1 LHTQPLISIGL
12 PVYNGERFLQQ
23 ALDSLLAQNYDNFE
37 LLISD
42 NASTDRTREICR
54 AYELKD
60 RRITYHRNVDNLGAV
75 KNFNKA
81 FALSSGKYFM
91 WAAYDDLWEPA
102 YLDNCVAALENDS
115 SKVLCCTSLRFIDEA
130 GHIIELEYE
139 TYDNPDLSSPK
150 VRERVRTLVS
160 LSGWYA
166 IYGLIRTDA
175 LRKTALFRDAYGADV
190 LLLMELCLLGPF
202 AKVPQTLFWYRQF
215 AGKTEEDRAKTVHP
229 ETQCRPDYNVLLRGL
244 IHAVRSSGLRA
255 DIKMLSIWDIL
266 SVVGSS
272 ESWRYRTGSSR
283 IKALISSLRP

>member
-1 LHTQPLISIGL
+1 MLITLEQSKTLIKLLRCRVGNTLCGRHTM
-12 PVYNGERFLQQ
+12 
-23 ALDSLLAQNYDNFE
+23 
-37 LLISD
+37 
-42 NASTDRTREICR
+42 ICGNQ
-54 AYELKD
+54 L
-60 RRITYHRNVDNLGAV
+60 TWTTG
-75 KNFNKA
+75 
-81 FALSSGKYFM
+81 
-91 WAAYDDLWEPA
+91 
-102 YLDNCVAALENDS
+102 
-115 SKVLCCTSLRFIDEA
+115 
-130 GHIIELEYE
+130 
-139 TYDNPDLSSPK
+139 
-150 VRERVRTLVS
+150 ERVRTLVS